1 MSFGKLY
8 SFTGNARTTALLAVA
23 KANALDV
30 EILEVK
36 PQSEEV
42 LKEFPL
48 GKVPGF
54 IGADGLK
61 LTECNAIAIYFASQN
76 QKTTLL
82 GKTKGDYAQILQ
94 WLSFANTELL
104 ATLAGW
110 LSPLRGM
117 APYNKKA
124 VEEAEANFE
133 KRVSFLEQIL
143 ASKTFLVGERLTLAD
158 LVVAAHLARGFEFVF
173 DPAWRS
179 AHPNTTRYFT
189 TIVNQHIYKNVA
201 ADVPICEEAIKYTAP
216 KKEAAPKKEKEAAKP
231 KAAAAAAAQGNDE
244 EDEPVVEQP
253 KAKHPLEALGKPKLA
268 IDEWKRTYSN
278 KETREEALPWFWKQ
292 FEENKA
298 DYSLWKV
305 DYKYNDELTLP
316 FMSANLVGGFF
327 SRLEGSR
334 KYGFGCASVYGTSG
348 DSLITG
354 AFFIRGQEYKPF
366 FEVAPDMDSYEFTKL
381 DASKDEDKT
390 FVEDQ
395 WSWDKEYQGKEHAD
409 GKVFK

>member
-1 MSFGKLY
+1 MCYERMTLII
-8 SFTGNARTTALLAVA
+8 V
-23 KANALDV
+23 
-30 EILEVK
+30 
-36 PQSEEV
+36 
-42 LKEFPL
+42 
-48 GKVPGF
+48 
-54 IGADGLK
+54 
-61 LTECNAIAIYFASQN
+61 ASQN

-94 WLSFANTELL
+94 WISFANSELL
-104 ATLAGW
+104 TALAAW

-117 APYNKKA
+117 APYNKKTN
-124 VEEAEANFE
+124 EEAQAKFE
-133 KRVSFLEQIL
+133 KIVSYLENTL
-143 ASKTFLVGERLTLAD
+143 LSKTFLVGERLSLAD
-158 LVVAAHLARGFEFVF
+158 LVVAAHLARGFEFVL
-173 DPAWRS
+173 DPSWRES
-179 AHPNTTRYFT
+179 HPNTTRFFT
-189 TIVNQHIYKNVA
+189 TVVNQHIYKNVA
-201 ADVPICEEAIKYTAP
+201 ADVPFCEEAIKYVAP
-216 KKEAAPKKEKEAAKP
+216 KKESAPKEEKKAAAKP
-231 KAAAAAAAQGNDE
+231 KAAAAASANQGNDE

-278 KETREEALPWFWKQ
+278 KETREEALPWFWEQ
-292 FEENKA
+292 FEQNKE

-366 FEVAPDMDSYEFTKL
+366 FDVAPDMDSYEFTKL
-381 DASKDEDKT
+381 DASKEEDRE
-390 FVEDQ
+390 FVADQ
-395 WSWDKEYQGKEHAD
+395 WAWDKEYQGKEHAD